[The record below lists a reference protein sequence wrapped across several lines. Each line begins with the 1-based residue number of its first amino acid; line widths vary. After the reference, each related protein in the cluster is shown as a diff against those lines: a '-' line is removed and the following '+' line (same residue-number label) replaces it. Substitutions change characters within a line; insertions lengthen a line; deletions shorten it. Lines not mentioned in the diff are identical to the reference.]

1 MAIEIGRLGP
11 LQIGEEAADPGGE
24 MLFEKLL
31 LHPLRDRELTAG

>member
-1 MAIEIGRLGP
+1 LARSRSAKKRPI
-11 LQIGEEAADPGGE
+11 QGGE